1 MTTDL
6 RAALRDAAGTLNTL
20 ARRSESSDRHPLV
33 DPDEF
38 YHAAKQ
44 YRAIADAPPTVAEL
58 LPMVDWR
65 ARAIAAEI
73 RAEEAEAHGAGSDA
87 LIDAIC
93 QRVGARD
100 TGCGGQTVE
109 AGEMRRRMNMT
120 QRIDMLTTAAT
131 RWRKVAPLIERLADD
146 VRRRELIA
154 RAEFDRRVS
163 DTVTDLLAA
172 TQEPTP

>member
-58 LPMVDWR
+58 LPMVDATHEVRWTDADGDEWR
-65 ARAIAAEI
+65 AVEADVDGGPRIAIEM
-73 RAEEAEAHGAGSDA
+73 RGSDQA
-87 LIDAIC
+87 GVWWFGHYPLASDLTAP
-93 QRVGARD
+93 ARL
-100 TGCGGQTVE
+100 VE
-109 AGEMRRRMNMT
+109 
-120 QRIDMLTTAAT
+120 
-131 RWRKVAPLIERLADD
+131 
-146 VRRRELIA
+146 
-154 RAEFDRRVS
+154 
-163 DTVTDLLAA
+163 VT
-172 TQEPTP
+172 P